1 MNFTMNKN
9 IAALTIVCAS
19 ATVMGVTQPANAQT
33 GQSVVGPSVAFGSGS
48 TVFGIDSKFGVADSV
63 SIRPAVY
70 FGSGNTLF
78 GSAVTYDFNL
88 ANSGNANKITPFV
101 GGSLFFGSNS
111 GNSSLFSI
119 LGGADFDV
127 SDNIQLKGAVNV
139 PISNGGSGS
148 TFVTIGA
155 GFKF

>member
-1 MNFTMNKN
+1 MRFTMKKS
-9 IAALTIVCAS
+9 IATLAILCAS
-19 ATVMGVTQPANAQT
+19 ATIIGVMQPANAQL
-33 GQSVVGPSVAFGSGS
+33 GKSVVGPSVAFGSGA
-48 TVFGIDSKFGVADSV
+48 TVFGIDSKFGVAESISV
-63 SIRPAVY
+63 RPAVY

-88 ANSGNANKITPFV
+88 PSTGANKITPFV

-111 GNSSLFSI
+111 GSSSVFSF

-127 SDNIQLKGAVNV
+127 SDTIQLKGAVNV
-139 PISNGGSGS
+139 PISSNNSNA
-148 TFVTIGA
+148 FVTIGA

>member
-1 MNFTMNKN
+1 MKKS
-9 IAALTIVCAS
+9 IATLTVLCAS
-19 ATVMGVTQPANAQT
+19 ATVMGVIQPASAQV
-33 GQSVVGPSVAFGSGS
+33 GNSIIGPSVAFGSGN
-48 TVFGIDSKFGVADSV
+48 TVFGIDSKFGVAESISV
-63 SIRPAVY
+63 RPAVY
-70 FGSGNTLF
+70 FGNGNTLF

-88 ANSGNANKITPFV
+88 PNAGANKITPFV

-111 GNSSLFSI
+111 GNSSVFSI

-127 SDNIQLKGAVNV
+127 SDTIQLKGAVNV
-139 PISNGGSGS
+139 PINSGGGGS

>member
-1 MNFTMNKN
+1 MKKS
-9 IAALTIVCAS
+9 IATLTVLFAS
-19 ATVMGVTQPANAQT
+19 TTVMGVMQAATAQT
-33 GQSVVGPSVAFGSGS
+33 GQSVVGPSVAFGSGD
-48 TVFGIDSKFGVADSV
+48 TVFGIDSKFGVADSI
-63 SIRPAVY
+63 SIRPAIY

-88 ANSGNANKITPFV
+88 PNTGANKITPFV
-101 GGSLFFGSNS
+101 GGSLLFGSNS
-111 GNSSLFSI
+111 GSSSLFSI

-127 SDNIQLKGAVNV
+127 SDSIQLKGAINV

>member
-1 MNFTMNKN
+1 MKKS
-9 IAALTIVCAS
+9 IAALTVLCAA
-19 ATVMGVTQPANAQT
+19 ATVMGVMQPANAQT
-33 GQSVVGPSVAFGSGS
+33 GNSVIGPSVAFGSGN
-48 TVFGIDSKFGVADSV
+48 TVFGIDSKFGVAESI

-88 ANSGNANKITPFV
+88 PGSGGANKITPFV
-101 GGSLFFGSNS
+101 GGSLLFGSNS
-111 GNSSLFSI
+111 GSSSLFSI

-127 SDNIQLKGAVNV
+127 SDSIQLKGAVNV

>member
-1 MNFTMNKN
+1 MKKSITT
-9 IAALTIVCAS
+9 LTVLFAS
-19 ATVMGVTQPANAQT
+19 ATVMGVMQAATAQT
-33 GQSVVGPSVAFGSGS
+33 GQSVVGPTVAFGSGS
-48 TVFGIDSKFGVADSV
+48 TVFGIDSKFGVADSISV
-63 SIRPAVY
+63 RPAVL
-70 FGSGNTLF
+70 FGNGNTLF

-88 ANSGNANKITPFV
+88 QGSGSTNKITPFV

-127 SDNIQLKGAVNV
+127 SDTIQLKGAVNV
-139 PISNGGSGS
+139 PISNGGGGS

>member
-1 MNFTMNKN
+1 MKKS
-9 IAALTIVCAS
+9 IATLTILCAS
-19 ATVMGVTQPANAQT
+19 ATVMGVMQPAIAQT
-33 GQSVVGPSVAFGSGS
+33 GQSAVGPSVAFGSGS
-48 TVFGIDSKFGVADSV
+48 TVFGIDSKFGVADSI
-63 SIRPAVY
+63 SIRPAIY

-88 ANSGNANKITPFV
+88 KGSGGGNKITPFV
-101 GGSLFFGSNS
+101 GGSLLFGSNS
-111 GNSSLFSI
+111 GSSSVFSI

-139 PISNGGSGS
+139 PISNNGNGS